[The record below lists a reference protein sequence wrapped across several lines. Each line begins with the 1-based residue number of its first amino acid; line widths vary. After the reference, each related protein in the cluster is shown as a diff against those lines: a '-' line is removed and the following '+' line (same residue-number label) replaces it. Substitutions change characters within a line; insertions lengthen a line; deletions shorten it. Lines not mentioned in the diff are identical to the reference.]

1 MAIDASELEAC
12 YARVR
17 RGLFNVLY
25 RMLWDSGACQD
36 VIHDAFL
43 RLWSRRARL
52 RAEHID
58 ALAYKA
64 ALNLARNHL
73 RWNRLRRWVGV
84 EVIDEE
90 AALPAVAD
98 HQRAD
103 LRADL
108 RDLRHALLQLD
119 ERDRQIVLLSEYAGF
134 DTAELAVMLRIAPG
148 TVGSR
153 KHRALARLRVVLKE
167 EGDE

>member
-1 MAIDASELEAC
+1 MAIDASGLEAC
-12 YARVR
+12 YARVS

-25 RMLWDSGACQD
+25 RMLWDAPACQD
-36 VIHDAFL
+36 VIQDAFL

-52 RAEHID
+52 HAEHID
-58 ALAYKA
+58 ALAYAA
-64 ALNLARNHL
+64 ALNLARNRL
-73 RWNRLRRWVGV
+73 RWNRVRRWVGV

-90 AALPAVAD
+90 VAQPAVAAD
-98 HQRAD
+98 QRAE
-103 LRADL
+103 L
-108 RDLRHALLQLD
+108 RDLRRALAQLD

-134 DTAELAVMLRIAPG
+134 DTAELAQLLRIAPG

-153 KHRALARLRVVLKE
+153 KHRALARLRDLLKE